1 MKKIVAVVAGALVAL
16 PAMAQ
21 AQTATGNVAASAT
34 VQSALSVAATNPLN
48 FGTAISAAGG
58 NVTIALGAAPTGG
71 TGQTL
76 GSLQVSHNSDFSVAA
91 TVPTTLVSGTNSL
104 GVSFLCGYSLTATG
118 ALTSETAGAA
128 CTALPNRD
136 ITLGTQTTTYL
147 QVGGTLTVPTTA
159 VAGTYTGTVAFT
171 LTAVAS

>member
-16 PAMAQ
+16 PAIAH

-48 FGTAISAAGG
+48 FGTAISPAGG
-58 NVTIALGAAPTGG
+58 NVTIALGAAPTG

-76 GSLQVSHNSDFSVAA
+76 GSLQISHNSDFSVAA

-159 VAGTYTGTVAFT
+159 VAGTYTGTVGFT